1 MMQLGD
7 LWSLQGQLLTLLVV
21 GLLLR
26 KIGLLTQEAKVVLTD
41 FVLYVTLP
49 CSIVLSFRMDLD
61 SGVFAALSVVFFV
74 SVGIQFFCYGLSKL
88 VFKKQE
94 EGRKRVLRYGLLVSN
109 SGFLGLPI
117 AGELFG
123 SMGFMLASIYL
134 IPQRIVMWSAGLTVF
149 SSDSGN
155 PRQLA
160 RKVLLHPCMVAV
172 YLGLVIMITDP
183 PIPRFLLATMDSI
196 GSCTTALSM
205 ILIGTIFAEMDKDI
219 VRMDRQLFIFS
230 FYRLFLIPYVS
241 YLVSRLLGID
251 PLITGVAVIL
261 AAMPGGSSTAILSA
275 KYGGDTPYA
284 SKMVILS
291 TLLSMLSIPLW
302 GMVL

>member
-1 MMQLGD
+1 MMNLMD
-7 LWSLQGQLLTLLVV
+7 LWSLQGQLLALLAV
-21 GLLLR
+21 GLFLR
-26 KIGLLTQEAKVVLTD
+26 KIGLLTQEAKMVLTD

-49 CSIVLSFRMDLD
+49 CSIILSFRIDLD
-61 SGVFAALSVVFFV
+61 PGVFTSLSIVFFV
-74 SVGIQFFCYGLSKL
+74 SVGIQIFSYGLTKI
-88 VFKKQE
+88 VFRNQELGKKS
-94 EGRKRVLRYGLLVSN
+94 VLRYGLLVSN

-123 SMGFMLASIYL
+123 SMGFMFASIYL

-149 SSDSGN
+149 SSDLGN
-155 PRQLA
+155 SRQVV
-160 RKVLLHPCMVAV
+160 RRVLLHPSMVAV
-172 YLGLVIMITDP
+172 YIGFVFMLADP
-183 PIPRFLLATMDSI
+183 PIPKFLLATMESI

-205 ILIGTIFAEMDKDI
+205 ILIGTIFAEMDRDVLK
-219 VRMDRQLFIFS
+219 MDRQLLIFS

-241 YLVSRLLGID
+241 YLVSRVLGID

-284 SKMVILS
+284 SKMVIVS

-302 GMVL
+302 GMML